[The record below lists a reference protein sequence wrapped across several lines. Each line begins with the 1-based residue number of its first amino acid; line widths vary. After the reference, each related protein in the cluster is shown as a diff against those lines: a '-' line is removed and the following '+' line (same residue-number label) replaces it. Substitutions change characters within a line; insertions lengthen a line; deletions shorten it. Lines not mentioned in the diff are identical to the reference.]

1 MRIALSRRIQRQ
13 LEHAP
18 LDLRQQLAD
27 AVKELSK
34 ALGQPHRHSGLGL
47 RKVHRSGV
55 YEFRIG
61 RQCRIVFTQPEKDL
75 VMLHLLGNHDDVQR
89 FLDSL

>member
-1 MRIALSRRIQRQ
+1 MRIALSRRMQRQ

-18 LDLRQQLAD
+18 LDLRQQLAK
-27 AVKELSK
+27 AVKDLPQ
-34 ALGQPHRHSGLGL
+34 ALGQPHRHAGVGIRKIHRRGVFELRLG
-47 RKVHRSGV
+47 R
-55 YEFRIG
+55 Y
-61 RQCRIVFTQPEKDL
+61 CRVVFTQPEKDL

>member
-18 LDLRQQLAD
+18 DDLRRQLAD
-27 AVKELSK
+27 AVKELPH
-34 ALGQPHRHSGLGL
+34 ALGQPHRHAGLGVRKIHSRGVFEL
-47 RKVHRSGV
+47 RLGQR
-55 YEFRIG
+55 
-61 RQCRIVFTQPEKDL
+61 CRVVFTQPEKDM